1 MFSLYEGMYVQTA
14 IGCFLLLY
22 YVERERERSRERK
35 RERAKEGERD
45 REGDKEREGGEDSL
59 REGERETAIKRE
71 SPTKRGG
78 VKIKK
83 SQLFCSFPHI
93 CLSY

>member
-1 MFSLYEGMYVQTA
+1 MFFTIVLCRER
-14 IGCFLLLY
+14 
-22 YVERERERSRERK
+22 ERERERSRERK

-83 SQLFCSFPHI
+83 SRFFCFFSTHMSFLLKVLRYHVKV
-93 CLSY
+93 